1 LTLRDMS
8 TCLPP
13 HLRLGVLL
21 ALGISILGVETTPA
35 VAQRL
40 APSTGNQPL
49 TYIIARTDRLRIEL
63 YQEDDLSL
71 IARVDAQGCVNLP
84 LVGEVRVIGRTIIDA
99 QKAVEAAYLE
109 GRFLK
114 NPKATINVEEYAPRD
129 VSVAGYVKNPG
140 RIPLPIEST
149 LTIVEVITRAGGF
162 TDIAKGTEVSITRVL
177 PDGTKMTETVDV
189 DSLIRGKNSVDLK
202 KTAFKL
208 EPGDIIYVPPR
219 LI

>member
-1 LTLRDMS
+1 MS
-8 TCLPP
+8 SFLLPQ
-13 HLRLGVLL
+13 LRLGILL
-21 ALGISILGVETTPA
+21 AVGILILGVGTTQA

-40 APSTGNQPL
+40 APSIGNLPL
-49 TYIIARTDRLRIEL
+49 TYTIARTDRLRIEI

-84 LVGEVRVIGRTIIDA
+84 LVGEVKVIERTIIDA
-99 QKAVEAAYLE
+99 QKAIEAAYFE

-114 NPKATINVEEYAPRD
+114 NPKVTINVEEYAPRD

-162 TDIAKGTEVSITRVL
+162 TDIAKGTEVMITRVL
-177 PDGTKMTETVDV
+177 PDGTRIKETVDV
-189 DSLIRGKNSVDLK
+189 ESLIRGKDSVDLK
-202 KTAFKL
+202 KNAFKL

>member
-1 LTLRDMS
+1 MS
-8 TCLPP
+8 TYLFPR
-13 HLRLGVLL
+13 LRLGVLL
-21 ALGISILGVETTPA
+21 LLGILILADGTTPA

-84 LVGEVRVIGRTIIDA
+84 LVGEVQVIGRTIIDA
-99 QKAVEAAYLE
+99 QKAIEVAYLD

-114 NPKATINVEEYAPRD
+114 NPKVTINVEEYAPRD

-162 TDIAKGTEVSITRVL
+162 TDIAKGTEVIITRVL
-177 PDGTKMTETVDV
+177 PDGKKMTEIVDV
-189 DSLIRGKNSVDLK
+189 DSLIRGKDSVDLK
-202 KTAFKL
+202 KNAFKL
-208 EPGDIIYVPPR
+208 EPGDIIYVPAR